1 MKKQIAL
8 GLIAG
13 AVALAS
19 TAFAPPEAQAKDNKQ
34 QLNQLA
40 MQMYMQNMAN
50 QQNLT
55 AQQQFYGN
63 PYGNNF
69 NNLNNVNGLGN
80 LNNLNNPYLNANNPY
95 MNQGFNNQF
104 LAGNANFN
112 GNRGQCQGNRQF
124 KRKFKRNNQGV
135 MNRARR
141 LLNGNGFANTNGFN
155 NGFNNLGLNNNG
167 YNNVGYNSGF
177 LGNGLNGL
185 NGQSGVG
192 QLLNRFF

>member
-13 AVALAS
+13 AVVLAS
-19 TAFAPPEAQAKDNKQ
+19 TAFAPPEAQARDNKQ

-63 PYGNNF
+63 QNPYNLNNF
-69 NNLNNVNGLGN
+69 NN
-80 LNNLNNPYLNANNPY
+80 LNNLNNPYLNQAYNNPAY
-95 MNQGFNNQF
+95 NNQF

-112 GNRGQCQGNRQF
+112 GNQGRCQGNGQF
-124 KRKFKRNNQGV
+124 KRKHRRNANGM
-135 MNRARR
+135 MNRARAA
-141 LLNGNGFANTNGFN
+141 LNGNGFNNGWNNNRFN
-155 NGFNNLGLNNNG
+155 NGFNNNGFNNNG
-167 YNNVGYNSGF
+167 FNNVGYNNGF

-185 NGQSGVG
+185 GAQSGVA